1 MAVLSPERSTSCWQ
15 LCRGHHITQALA
27 PFLPLL
33 GHPEKTRGIRAREN
47 MMKKCH
53 KLLFLALFPLKHIY
67 LRLNVLAR
75 GGRGGR
81 LNYPIVEYGEH
92 IIEGALL

>member
-1 MAVLSPERSTSCWQ
+1 
-15 LCRGHHITQALA
+15 
-27 PFLPLL
+27 
-33 GHPEKTRGIRAREN
+33 